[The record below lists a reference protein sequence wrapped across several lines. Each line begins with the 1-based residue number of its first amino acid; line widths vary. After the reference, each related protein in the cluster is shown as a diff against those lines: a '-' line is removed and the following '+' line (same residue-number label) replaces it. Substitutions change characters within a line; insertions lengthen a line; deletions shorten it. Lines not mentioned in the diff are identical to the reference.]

1 MTISKCRHAIDA
13 APLQFSAFVWRYR
26 GLWRQLRLHSSKPW
40 RDTDMQERSQ
50 LEQRSVV
57 TVSQLNRQARVTIEQ
72 RFSQVWVSG
81 ELSNFARPR
90 SGHWYFTLKDD
101 KAQVR
106 CAMFANRNRAV
117 QMQPGDGQQVLIRG
131 KVSLY
136 EGRGD
141 FQIIVEQMEPAGEGA
156 LRQAF
161 DALKLKLSAEGLFAT
176 EHKQPLP
183 QQPTSA
189 VVVSSAS
196 GAALHD
202 VLAVWRRRYPRLRVT
217 LIPTAVQ
224 GAEAEAQ
231 ILHALA
237 QAEKLAPDVILL
249 TRGGGSLEDLWC
261 FNLESVA
268 RAIYALQTPV
278 VSAIGHE
285 IDVTITDFVADV
297 RAPTPSAAAEIMV
310 PDANDLQDS
319 VESTY
324 RQLRNLMQY
333 YLRQQHLQLRN
344 TTLQLVS
351 PKTHIQQNWQRLDE
365 HRRRLGAAAQQL
377 LADKRRRVSNNH
389 TRLRA
394 VGPGQRL
401 KLAQQQLHRLQHA
414 LGLRWAQTLD
424 QQRAKLANLARMLEG
439 VSPLPTLARGYAIV
453 SNANGEVIES
463 ADNVAVG
470 DEVTA
475 QLAKG
480 AITANVTRIAPD
492 DSLQPPN
499 PDSDHDTNR

>member
-1 MTISKCRHAIDA
+1 MQDNTH
-13 APLQFSAFVWRYR
+13 SA
-26 GLWRQLRLHSSKPW
+26 
-40 RDTDMQERSQ
+40 
-50 LEQRSVV
+50 QRSVV

-72 RFSQVWVSG
+72 RFNQVWVSG

-106 CAMFANRNRAV
+106 CAMFANRNRGV
-117 QMQPGDGQQVLIRG
+117 QMQPSDGQQVLIRG

-161 DALKLKLSAEGLFAT
+161 DALKIKLAAEGLFAT

-183 QQPTSA
+183 LQPESA
-189 VVVSSAS
+189 VVVSSVS

-224 GAEAEAQ
+224 GAEAEPQ
-231 ILHALA
+231 ILDALA
-237 QAEKLAPDVILL
+237 RAEQLAPDVILL

-261 FNLESVA
+261 FNSESVA
-268 RAIYALQTPV
+268 RAIFALKTPV
-278 VSAIGHE
+278 VAAIGHE
-285 IDVTITDFVADV
+285 IDVTIADFVADV

-310 PDANDLQDS
+310 PNANDLLEN
-319 VESTY
+319 VTATF
-324 RQLRNLMQY
+324 RQLRNLMHY
-333 YLRQQHLQLRN
+333 NLRQQNLQLRN
-344 TTLQLVS
+344 TALQLVS
-351 PKTHIQQNWQRLDE
+351 PKTHIQQNWQRLDDN
-365 HRRRLGAAAQQL
+365 RRRLSTTAEQTL
-377 LADKRRRVSNNH
+377 LKNSNRITNAHIRLQALGPSRR
-389 TRLRA
+389 LA
-394 VGPGQRL
+394 
-401 KLAQQQLHRLQHA
+401 LAQQQLNGLQQK
-414 LGLRWAQTLD
+414 LRARW
-424 QQRAKLANLARMLEG
+424 QQNLEQHQSTLANLARMLEG

-453 SNANGEVIES
+453 RTAKGEVVES
-463 ADNVAVG
+463 TDALNVG

-480 AITANVTRIAPD
+480 AITANVINIGSATTVQSVDSGD
-492 DSLQPPN
+492 DDESTP
-499 PDSDHDTNR
+499 

>member
-1 MTISKCRHAIDA
+1 
-13 APLQFSAFVWRYR
+13 
-26 GLWRQLRLHSSKPW
+26 
-40 RDTDMQERSQ
+40 MQEKSQ
-50 LEQRSVV
+50 QEQRSVV

-72 RFSQVWVSG
+72 RFNQVWVSG

-161 DALKLKLSAEGLFAT
+161 DALKLKLAAEGLFAT
-176 EHKQPLP
+176 EHKRPLP

-217 LIPTAVQ
+217 LIPSAVQ
-224 GAEAEAQ
+224 GAEAEPQ
-231 ILHALA
+231 ILQAIA
-237 QAEKLAPDVILL
+237 QAQRLAPDVVLV

-268 RAIYALQTPV
+268 RAIYALEIPV

-285 IDVTITDFVADV
+285 IDVTIADFVADV

-310 PDANDLQDS
+310 PDTDDLQDT
-319 VESTY
+319 VESTF

-333 YLRQQHLQLRN
+333 SLRQQHLQLRN

-351 PKTHIQQNWQRLDE
+351 PKTHIQQNWQRLDD
-365 HRRRLGAAAQQL
+365 HRRRLGAGAQQI
-377 LADKRRRVSNNH
+377 LADKRRCVSDNH
-389 TRLRA
+389 SRLRA

-401 KLAQQQLHRLQHA
+401 KLAQQQLHTLGRT
-414 LGLRWAQTLD
+414 LGLKLTQTLD
-424 QQRAKLANLARMLEG
+424 QQQAKLANLARMLEG

-453 SNANGEVIES
+453 SDTTGRVIENTK
-463 ADNVAVG
+463 DVAVG
-470 DEVTA
+470 DQVTA

-480 AITANVTRIAPD
+480 AITASVTHIAPD
-492 DSLQPPN
+492 ASLETIN
-499 PDSDHDTNR
+499 SDSDHDTNR